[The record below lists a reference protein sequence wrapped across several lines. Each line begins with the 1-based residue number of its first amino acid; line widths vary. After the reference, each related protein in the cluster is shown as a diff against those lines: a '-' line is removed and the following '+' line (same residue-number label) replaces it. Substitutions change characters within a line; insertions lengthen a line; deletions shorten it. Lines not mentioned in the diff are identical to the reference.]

1 MALGMAA
8 AVWPALAAV
17 WLDRPADA
25 FHDFDRAADADNHR
39 ARCQNAKDAAAKDV
53 QRIHA
58 FSPFSADN

>member
-1 MALGMAA
+1 
-8 AVWPALAAV
+8 V